1 MSVTGAPLHVALV
14 NLALVPGLR
23 PADLLG
29 RLPGLG
35 RFAAALAEA
44 GARVT
49 VVARAGEDA
58 DLHDGPVR
66 LVALH
71 DGDAPF
77 RPLRDPA
84 LRVAAALRRLAPDVV
99 HVGGLL
105 FPVPTA
111 AFRAALP
118 RRVPVVLQHHGE
130 PPGDGRLGLLQRALL
145 RRADG
150 VLATSRL
157 IADEWIARRRL
168 PREMPIH
175 EVLEASTDLRPV
187 DRDDARRAVPIDG
200 APAILWVGRLHP
212 RKDPLTALRAFE
224 IARRRLPDAR
234 LHLVY
239 GEAPLLRAVERAC
252 ARSDALREAVRFV
265 GGVPHGELPAW
276 YSAAD
281 LFLTSS
287 ASEGSNWALLE
298 AMACG
303 LPAVASDIPAN
314 RRVGGPGTSF
324 FPPGDAEAGAGAI
337 VAAAHAAGPR
347 GAALAGHFE
356 RRLSW
361 SVVAREALAAYRRAA
376 ERRATA

>member
-1 MSVTGAPLHVALV
+1 MSATDAPPHVALV

-23 PADLLG
+23 PAGLLG

-49 VVARAGEDA
+49 VVARAREEA
-58 DLHDGPVR
+58 DLRDGPVR
-66 LVALH
+66 LLALR

-111 AFRAALP
+111 ALRAALP
-118 RRVPVVLQHHGE
+118 GRVPLLLQHHGE
-130 PPGDGRLGLLQRALL
+130 PPGEGRLGLLQRAFL

-150 VLATSRL
+150 VLVTSAG
-157 IADEWIARRRL
+157 IAGEWVARRRL

-175 EVLEASTDLRPV
+175 EVLEASTDLRAV

-200 APAILWVGRLHP
+200 APAVLWVGRLHP
-212 RKDPLTALRAFE
+212 RKDPLTALRSFE

-239 GEAPLLRAVERAC
+239 GEAPLLGAIERTC
-252 ARSDALREAVRFV
+252 AGSDALRGAVRFV
-265 GGVPHGELPAW
+265 GSVPNDELPAW

-303 LPAVASDIPAN
+303 LPAVATDIPAN

-324 FPPGDAEAGAGAI
+324 FRPGDAEAGAEAI
-337 VAAAHAAGPR
+337 VAAARAAGPR
-347 GAALAGHFE
+347 GAGLADHFE

-361 SVVAREALAAYRRAA
+361 SVVAGEALAAYRRAL

>member
-1 MSVTGAPLHVALV
+1 MDAAPHVALV

-23 PADLLG
+23 PAELLA

-35 RFAAALAEA
+35 RFASSLAAE

-49 VVARAGEDA
+49 VVARAGEEA
-58 DLHDGPVR
+58 DLSEGAVR

-77 RPLRDPA
+77 LPLRDPA
-84 LRVAAALRRLAPDVV
+84 LRVAATLRRLGPDVV

-118 RRVPVVLQHHGE
+118 RRVPILLQHHGE
-130 PPGDGRLGLLQRALL
+130 PPGGGRLGLLQRALL
-145 RRADG
+145 RFADG
-150 VLATSRL
+150 VLVTSRE
-157 IADEWIARRRL
+157 IAGEWLTRRLL
-168 PREMPIH
+168 PRETPVH

-187 DRDDARRAVPIDG
+187 DRDAARAATRIDG
-200 APAILWVGRLHP
+200 DPAILWVGRLHP
-212 RKDPLTALRAFE
+212 RKDPHTALGAFE
-224 IARRRLPDAR
+224 GSLRRLPGAR

-239 GEAPLLRAVERAC
+239 GEAPLLSTLEDRC
-252 ARSDALREAVRFV
+252 AASDALRAAVRFV
-265 GGVPHGELPAW
+265 GPVPHAELPAW

-281 LFLTSS
+281 LFLTAS
-287 ASEGSNWALLE
+287 AAEGSNWALIE
-298 AMACG
+298 ATACG

-324 FPPGDAEAGAGAI
+324 FPAGEAEAGAEAI
-337 VAAAHAAGPR
+337 VGAALSPPPR
-347 GAALAGHFE
+347 GAALVEHFE

-361 SVVAREALAAYRRAA
+361 RVVAREALAAYEAALGRR
-376 ERRATA
+376 ERA

>member
-1 MSVTGAPLHVALV
+1 MNAPGAPPHVALV

-23 PADLLG
+23 PQDLLG

-35 RFAAALAEA
+35 RFALALAGA
-44 GARVT
+44 GAPVT

-58 DLHDGPVR
+58 DLHDGAVR
-66 LVALH
+66 LLALH
-71 DGDAPF
+71 DGDEAF

-84 LRVAAALRRLAPDVV
+84 LRVAAALRRLSPDVV

-111 AFRAALP
+111 TFRAALP

-130 PPGDGRLGLLQRALL
+130 PPGAGRLGLLQSALL

-150 VLATSRL
+150 VLVTSRG
-157 IADEWIARRRL
+157 IADEWLSRGAIPAG
-168 PREMPIH
+168 MPIH

-187 DRDDARRAVPIDG
+187 DRAGARRALGLDG
-200 APAILWVGRLHP
+200 DPDVLWVGRLHP
-212 RKDPLTALRAFE
+212 RKDPVTALRAFGR
-224 IARRRLPDAR
+224 ALRRLPAAR

-239 GEAPLLRAVERAC
+239 GEAPLLDAVERAC
-252 ARSDALREAVRFV
+252 AGDEALRGAVRLV
-265 GGVPHGELPAW
+265 GRVPHEQLPSW

-303 LPAVASDIPAN
+303 LPAVATDIPAN

-324 FPPGDAEAGAGAI
+324 FPPGDADSGADAI
-337 VAAAHAAGPR
+337 VASAREPAAR
-347 GAALAGHFE
+347 GAALVDHFE

-361 SVVAREALAAYRRAA
+361 KVVADEALAAYGRALERRAA
-376 ERRATA
+376 A